1 MGGSNYNGLTMKLTT
16 EEIESIAEYLDDLI
30 GNNFHDA
37 IMNTI
42 SERVDDA
49 EDEVSDEDI
58 QKIKNKLKLFL

>member
-58 QKIKNKLKLFL
+58 QKIKNNLKLFL

>member
-1 MGGSNYNGLTMKLTT
+1 MKLTT

>member
-16 EEIESIAEYLDDLI
+16 EEIESIAKYLDDLI

-58 QKIKNKLKLFL
+58 QKIKNNLKLFL